1 MKKMIAVACCTA
13 FLLACVPEGS
23 SGSGS
28 GGSGSDA
35 GAASADAG
43 PADTGPAA
51 PADAGPATPVD
62 AGPPGEG
69 ACTNEADMAARDI
82 INASDNDMGEISK
95 TCGLGCFQSEG
106 ANFSE
111 DCVNNCIRE
120 AVESAV
126 SDACIGC
133 YTGSVMCTKDNCLF
147 QCATNP
153 DAPGCVSC
161 QCGGNRTQT
170 NCYEVYARCSG
181 IPSTVDCN

>member
-1 MKKMIAVACCTA
+1 MKKTMIVACCTA
-13 FLLACVPEGS
+13 FLLACAPPA
-23 SGSGS
+23 GS

-35 GAASADAG
+35 GAAPADTGFAA

-51 PADAGPATPVD
+51 PADTGPATPVD

-69 ACTNEADMAARDI
+69 ACTNEADEAARAT
-82 INASDNDMGEISK
+82 INASDNPMAEISK

-106 ANFSE
+106 ANFGE

-120 AVESAV
+120 ATEGAV

-181 IPSTVDCN
+181 IPSTVECN